1 MMAQETT
8 LYQRGG
14 GFLLGLPAAAE
25 VFTPED
31 LDAQQRLI
39 GETAAGFGKE
49 QVAPLLEKIEN
60 REHEHSVALM
70 RQAGE
75 LGLLGI
81 DIPTA
86 YGGLGL
92 STTTSTL
99 VTEVLGRYA
108 GAFSLTFGA
117 HTGIGTLPIV
127 YFGNED
133 QKRRYLPKL
142 ASGQWIAAYALTEP
156 DAGSDALAAKTTAT
170 LSEDGQHYILNGQKQ
185 WITNGSFADVF
196 IVYARV
202 NRRLTAFIVPRTL
215 EGVSVGPEVDKMGI
229 KGSSTVMVY
238 LDNVKVPVADVL
250 GQVDRGHVIA
260 FNVLNLG
267 RWKLAAGALGACKAL
282 LEVSAKYALERRQF
296 NAPIASFPLIQQ
308 KLAAMAARTFALESM
323 VYRTAGQLTDALHGL
338 DLDQDVS
345 QPAGAAIS
353 QFAVEASINKVFGS
367 EVLDFVADEAVQIHG
382 GYGYMQGYVVERAY
396 RDARIN
402 RIFEGTNEINRLLI
416 PGTLLRRTLKGELPL
431 MEALQELQRELSQFI
446 PSLGE
451 AAAASDDPLAE
462 ERRLLEGLRKLTL
475 MVAGLAVQKH
485 MEKLEQEQELLAAAA
500 DLGIGLYAAQ
510 STLLRT
516 EKAGYPPLMT
526 DMTRLFVHA
535 VLDEADVIARRAL
548 AALEEGDGL
557 RVQLGIARR
566 LTRRDPIN
574 SVALGRAVAARVLEA
589 EGYPVP
595 A

>member
-1 MMAQETT
+1 MAQAAN
-8 LYQRGG
+8 LYKQGG
-14 GFLLGLPAAAE
+14 GFLLGMPSAQE

-31 LDAQQRLI
+31 LTEEQRLI

-60 REHEHSVALM
+60 REHEHSVALL
-70 RQAGE
+70 RRAGE
-75 LGLLGI
+75 LGLLGA
-81 DIPTA
+81 DIPA
-86 YGGLGL
+86 EYGGLHL
-92 STTTSTL
+92 TITSSTL
-99 VTEVLGRYA
+99 ITEVLGRYA
-108 GAFSLTFGA
+108 GSFSLTFGA

-133 QKRRYLPKL
+133 QKRRFLPKL
-142 ASGQWIAAYALTEP
+142 ASGEWIAAYALTEP

-170 LSEDGQHYILNGQKQ
+170 LSDDGRYYILNGQKQ
-185 WITNGSFADVF
+185 WITNGGFADVF

-202 NRRLTAFIVPRTL
+202 NQRITAFIVPRSL

-238 LDNVKVPVADVL
+238 LDNVRVPVENVL
-250 GQVDRGHVIA
+250 GEVDRGHVIA

-282 LEVSAKYALERRQF
+282 IEVAAKYAHQRRQF

-308 KLAAMAARTFALESM
+308 KLAAMAARTFVLESV
-323 VYRTAGQLTDALHGL
+323 VYRTAGQLTDALSAL
-338 DLDQDVS
+338 DLAKDVS
-345 QPAGAAIS
+345 REAAQLIS

-367 EVLDFVADEAVQIHG
+367 EVLDLVADEAVQIHG
-382 GYGYMQGYVVERAY
+382 GYGYMKEFVVERAY

-431 MEALQELQRELSQFI
+431 MEALQELQRELSQMV

-451 AAAASDDPLAE
+451 AAAAADDPLAE
-462 ERRLLEGLRKLTL
+462 ERRLVDGLRKLTL

-485 MEKLEQEQELLAAAA
+485 LEKLEQEQELLAAAA
-500 DLGIGLYAAQ
+500 DLSIGVYTAQ
-510 STLLRT
+510 SALLRT

-526 DMTRLFVHA
+526 DMTRLFIHET
-535 VLDEADVIARRAL
+535 LDAADVTARRAL

-557 RVQLGIARR
+557 RVQLGVARR
-566 LTRRDPIN
+566 LTRRDPVN
-574 SVALGRAVAARVLEA
+574 SIALGRAIAARVLEA
-589 EGYPVP
+589 EGYPL
-595 A
+595 

>member
-1 MMAQETT
+1 
-8 LYQRGG
+8 GG

-367 EVLDFVADEAVQIHG
+367 EVLDFV
-382 GYGYMQGYVVERAY
+382 
-396 RDARIN
+396 
-402 RIFEGTNEINRLLI
+402 
-416 PGTLLRRTLKGELPL
+416 
-431 MEALQELQRELSQFI
+431 
-446 PSLGE
+446 
-451 AAAASDDPLAE
+451 
-462 ERRLLEGLRKLTL
+462 
-475 MVAGLAVQKH
+475 
-485 MEKLEQEQELLAAAA
+485 
-500 DLGIGLYAAQ
+500 
-510 STLLRT
+510 
-516 EKAGYPPLMT
+516 
-526 DMTRLFVHA
+526 
-535 VLDEADVIARRAL
+535 
-548 AALEEGDGL
+548 
-557 RVQLGIARR
+557 
-566 LTRRDPIN
+566 
-574 SVALGRAVAARVLEA
+574 
-589 EGYPVP
+589 
-595 A
+595 